1 MKKNDIIIGSIFIF
15 LLGSLLHFT
24 YEISQNNIIVEI
36 FSARNESVFEHTKLI
51 LYPIIIWYIIFYLKN
66 KNSIKKNYL
75 FSSMIINILVSIMLI
90 PILYYFYT
98 GIFGKSILIIDLLI
112 FYISGL
118 IGLLI
123 GTKSYKQ
130 KINLP
135 WLLYI
140 IIIILLYTLAT
151 FYPPNIPFFI

>member
-135 WLLYI
+135 WRLYI